1 MRDLGDETA
10 DEPVHVRRRLVAA
23 LPALVV
29 GVGAATALTA
39 ERADAD
45 TMHPLVGAWE
55 VGVTHPPGEPA
66 PPGITVNP
74 GTLLFTADGG
84 VVWSGI
90 APVTG
95 SGRWRP
101 LSGSGAFEY
110 VFRAP
115 VTQADS
121 TQPLGFRYVGMLRVR
136 QTGTASGNS
145 YTSTGQGVQYASDGT
160 TVLFTSQSTT
170 NAVRI
175 TVTTG

>member
-1 MRDLGDETA
+1 MRDLEDEAA
-10 DEPVHVRRRLVAA
+10 DEPAHGRRRLIAA

-29 GVGAATALTA
+29 GAGAATALTA

-45 TMHPLVGAWE
+45 IAHPLVGAWE
-55 VGVTHPPGEPA
+55 VAVTHPPGQPA

-74 GTLLFTADGG
+74 GTLLFTDDGG

-95 SGRWRP
+95 SGRWRA
-101 LSGSGAFEY
+101 LSGTGTFEY

-115 VTQADS
+115 VTTRDE

-136 QTGTASGNS
+136 QSGTVSGS
-145 YTSTGQGVQYASDGT
+145 RYTSTGQGTQYAPDGT